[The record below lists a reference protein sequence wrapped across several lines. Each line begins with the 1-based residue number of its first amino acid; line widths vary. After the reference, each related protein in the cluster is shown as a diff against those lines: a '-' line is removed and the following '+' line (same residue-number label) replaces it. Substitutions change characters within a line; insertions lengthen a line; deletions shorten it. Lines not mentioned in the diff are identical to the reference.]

1 VATAAP
7 PVPPDEP
14 ESELLPD
21 PAADPVLSGEER
33 LPPPAATPGP
43 RRVTPRPASVYNG
56 AGRESSPRPGR
67 VTPRPSLSGP
77 ELRPIPRSQNAANT
91 PSPRSPM
98 GYRRLAGEGAPAAP
112 RPGTGIAYPMPGM
125 GTGIGTGMDGAL
137 EGDAPPPPGM
147 PRPPAPVHLSPR
159 MTAVFGG
166 LFGLAIF
173 TSVVSVLIQSVPP
186 RNERAII
193 ANTASGSGASGA
205 SSADAPPTR
214 ESAVHRRV
222 RVALP
227 GPWRLSELEK
237 DPGITVVRGTMDRK
251 SLFDALG
258 EKGVPKS
265 EVYRIGKALEG
276 VRKFEK
282 SRKKDRFAVALAD
295 KKVKAFEYEVS
306 PGEVYQAREGDG
318 GLLTGSRLDMKLA
331 EEEFSG
337 AFYVASD
344 VAAAARAAGFED
356 GVLGAL
362 DEALTGHMSTE
373 GFEEGGTVRVIAVEE
388 TALGL
393 FSRYKRVVAME
404 YRPADPAGK
413 PVRIYSFN
421 GQEAHGYW
429 SDKGRQPSSGGW
441 RSPVPGAA
449 VTSPFNPK
457 RLHPVLHTVMP
468 HTGTDFRALT
478 GTPIYAAYRGVIST
492 VGPLG
497 PCGNAVQIEHPGN
510 ILTGYCHMSRFAN
523 IKAGEHVGTH
533 QLIGFAGATGRVTGP
548 HLHFFAKKNGVFFDA
563 QTLHMDGD
571 RAVPSAD
578 RAGFLAAKA
587 ELDRRLDAIPLP
599 EPPPEAEKPAVS
611 VPAVGSGEPAG
622 DAPAVASGKEG
633 KGAKE
638 GKEGSTSRRGAMQ
651 VGSPEALAAA
661 RAEPGIHPSQ
671 LIESKGGDEDD
682 DVSPPG
688 SPPPP
693 ATTGKGKGKPD
704 PADDEEEEK

>member
-1 VATAAP
+1 MASAAP
-7 PVPPDEP
+7 PVPTVEP
-14 ESELLPD
+14 ESEPLPG
-21 PAADPVLSGEER
+21 PAPTTADPVLSGEER
-33 LPPPAATPGP
+33 LPPPAATPRP
-43 RRVTPRPASVYNG
+43 STPRPSSV
-56 AGRESSPRPGR
+56 REPQASPRPGTTGPGR
-67 VTPRPSLSGP
+67 YTPRPSLSGP
-77 ELRPIPRSQNAANT
+77 DLRPIPRAPLGN
-91 PSPRSPM
+91 
-98 GYRRLAGEGAPAAP
+98 RRLPGEAPAAP
-112 RPGTGIAYPMPGM
+112 RATGIAYPMPSEE
-125 GTGIGTGMDGAL
+125 A
-137 EGDAPPPPGM
+137 DAPQTPGL

-159 MTAVFGG
+159 MTAIFGG
-166 LFGLAIF
+166 LFGLAIV

-193 ANTASGSGASGA
+193 AGTASAGAS
-205 SSADAPPTR
+205 SSADAPARAEQAPR
-214 ESAVHRRV
+214 KRV
-222 RVALP
+222 RVPIP
-227 GPWRLSELEK
+227 GPWRLAELEK
-237 DPGITVVRGTMDRK
+237 DPGITVARGTMDCK
-251 SLFDALG
+251 SIFDVLG
-258 EKGVPKS
+258 DKGVPRS
-265 EVYRIGKALEG
+265 EVYRIEKALDG
-276 VRKFEK
+276 IRKFDK
-282 SRKKDRFAVALAD
+282 SRKKDRYAVALAG
-295 KKVKAFEYEVS
+295 KKVKAFEYEVT

-337 AFYVASD
+337 SFYVAGD

-356 GVLGAL
+356 GVMGAL

-404 YRPADPAGK
+404 YRPPDPAAK

-421 GQEAHGYW
+421 GTEAHGYW
-429 SDKGRQPSSGGW
+429 SEKGRQPSSGGW
-441 RSPVPGAA
+441 RSPVPGAV

-457 RLHPVLHTVMP
+457 RLHPVLHTIMP

-478 GTPIYAAYRGVIST
+478 GTPIYAAYKGVIST

-563 QTLHMDGD
+563 MTLHLDGD
-571 RAVPSAD
+571 RPVPGAD
-578 RAGFLAAKA
+578 RGAFLAAKA

-599 EPPPEAEKPAVS
+599 DPPPEAEKPATAAAATS
-611 VPAVGSGEPAG
+611 ASAEPAG
-622 DAPAVASGKEG
+622 DGTPVAGNKEG
-633 KGAKE
+633 KPVKE
-638 GKEGSTSRRGAMQ
+638 GKEGSGPHRGAVQ
-651 VGSPEALAAA
+651 VGSPELLAAA

-671 LIESKGGDEDD
+671 LIESKGGDEDE

-688 SPPPP
+688 TSPAP
-693 ATTGKGKGKPD
+693 ATSAKGKGKPD
-704 PADDEEEEK
+704 PAEEEEDDKP